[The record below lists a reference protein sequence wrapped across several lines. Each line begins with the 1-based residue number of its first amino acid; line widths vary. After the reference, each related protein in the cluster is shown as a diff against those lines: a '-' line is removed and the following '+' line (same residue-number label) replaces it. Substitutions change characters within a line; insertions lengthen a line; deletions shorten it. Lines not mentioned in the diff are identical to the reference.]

1 MSDSN
6 MNAKTE
12 AAEHKNVSV
21 DESQP
26 AISPD
31 TSKNDAIPESQRPVM
46 PEEDKRR
53 LRAMRGAKCVPDILG
68 RILGEATKDHVD
80 TPSEKIVKLAKER
93 DILFDMINNKKE
105 DLEKEQDKSH
115 SEFLKEYIAALAS
128 AKDVITRRIM
138 DLLSQT

>member
-1 MSDSN
+1 MSESN
-6 MNAKTE
+6 KNANTPI
-12 AAEHKNVSV
+12 
-21 DESQP
+21 D
-26 AISPD
+26 
-31 TSKNDAIPESQRPVM
+31 ESQRPVM
-46 PEEDKRR
+46 PEEEDKRPIAAR
-53 LRAMRGAKCVPDILG
+53 ERMRERAKCVPDILG

-115 SEFLKEYIAALAS
+115 SEFLKEYIASLAA
-128 AKDVITRRIM
+128 AKDVITRRIT

>member
-1 MSDSN
+1 MDPKTN
-6 MNAKTE
+6 VNATPT
-12 AAEHKNVSV
+12 
-21 DESQP
+21 DES
-26 AISPD
+26 
-31 TSKNDAIPESQRPVM
+31 NRPVM
-46 PEEDKRR
+46 PEEEDKRPIAAR
-53 LRAMRGAKCVPDILG
+53 ERMRERAKCVPDILG

-115 SEFLKEYIAALAS
+115 SGFLKEYIAALAA
-128 AKDVITRRIM
+128 AKDVITRRIT

>member
-6 MNAKTE
+6 MNASTP
-12 AAEHKNVSV
+12 SV
-21 DESQP
+21 P
-26 AISPD
+26 
-31 TSKNDAIPESQRPVM
+31 
-46 PEEDKRR
+46 
-53 LRAMRGAKCVPDILG
+53 GILG

-93 DILFDMINNKKE
+93 DILFDMINNNAE

-115 SEFLKEYIAALAS
+115 SEFLQEYVATLAA
-128 AKDVITRRIM
+128 AKDVITRRIR